1 MHCGEL
7 AAKPLWKSTKSLTP
21 GKGTNKGLIELRGSS
36 EERSIR
42 EKEALQSP
50 GQRRSPRHIHPQL
63 PPPETVIENEG
74 FAKLLE
80 CGRNNRDAA
89 LITTEAFTIQGES
102 FLTLSDG
109 E

>member
-1 MHCGEL
+1 MSL
-7 AAKPLWKSTKSLTP
+7 AMA
-21 GKGTNKGLIELRGSS
+21 KGTNKGSIELRGSS
-36 EERSIR
+36 EERSIQ

-50 GQRRSPRHIHPQL
+50 RQRRSARHRRPQL
-63 PPPETVIENEG
+63 PPPETVIEDEG
-74 FAKLLE
+74 FNKLLE